1 MEITAKKRLGTHY
14 AHYLY
19 RHQETSW
26 SSETLL
32 SVVFAH
38 RRVRLDVRVIQLDCF
53 VAAAR
58 CQTVDRRHCTP
69 NVAQNTR
76 HHAPGNG
83 KMGYALIDV
92 LIRPRGRRAAL
103 HNAFVCVR
111 ELQNVYCDQAA
122 QYVLLCLSRT
132 RADIALAPVMFMRN
146 GATKNLAPPPEEVK
160 LYALRASSDL
170 HPWADTGDV
179 CSIVDAKAQL
189 PGMILNPSRLRRA
202 VCDELA
208 ARQPEFEERYR
219 RRRIQHQRALEQM
232 VRERAAE
239 KCKKRA
245 VAKRASASA
254 AAGNDSTSVA
264 ERRLQER
271 NRAVA
276 SLEQLGSEL
285 RTLRA
290 RGAPDAPRGP
300 RPKRGPGLA
309 AWNDQQRAHE
319 KHTRHV
325 QQLRRKQTG
334 LRRGVDEIG
343 MSSTMLLEAVEAYL
357 PPRRRPAAAAA
368 APPPAAGDR
377 PIATGAVRF
386 PALAPYLGLP
396 PVDPLAHYKKA
407 TPDRSRRS

>member
-1 MEITAKKRLGTHY
+1 M
-14 AHYLY
+14 
-19 RHQETSW
+19 
-26 SSETLL
+26 
-32 SVVFAH
+32 
-38 RRVRLDVRVIQLDCF
+38 
-53 VAAAR
+53 
-58 CQTVDRRHCTP
+58 
-69 NVAQNTR
+69 
-76 HHAPGNG
+76 
-83 KMGYALIDV
+83 
-92 LIRPRGRRAAL
+92 
-103 HNAFVCVR
+103 
-111 ELQNVYCDQAA
+111 
-122 QYVLLCLSRT
+122 CLSRT

-290 RGAPDAPRGP
+290 RVRRTRRVVRDRSEDPDWRHGTTNNAPT
-300 RPKRGPGLA
+300 K
-309 AWNDQQRAHE
+309 NIRAMSSSCDE
-319 KHTRHV
+319 S
-325 QQLRRKQTG
+325 
-334 LRRGVDEIG
+334 RRGCG
-343 MSSTMLLEAVEAYL
+343 
-357 PPRRRPAAAAA
+357 
-368 APPPAAGDR
+368 AGW
-377 PIATGAVRF
+377 TKSG
-386 PALAPYLGLP
+386 
-396 PVDPLAHYKKA
+396 
-407 TPDRSRRS
+407 